1 MGINSL
7 EVGPPV
13 NMTVFQPW
21 ASFKAQTLSTIQVLL
36 LCFCSISCKQLG
48 SFIPLWTK
56 SCAGNSPTQSIGLPL
71 LCRPTRISNSLSWSI
86 DMFSKKKT
94 VGLQWEICKDCT
106 CISFFD
112 LKGNPMLNRIGLPT
126 PHLPS
131 SLVAQPSKL
140 HLHDGCCAPICLFEG
155 WFLKARSLF
164 SCCFK
169 RKTCIQGKLST
180 THL

>member
-131 SLVAQPSKL
+131 SLVAPAFEV
-140 HLHDGCCAPICLFEG
+140 APAWWMLCPWEPDMSFWRVVFEG
-155 WFLKARSLF
+155 KISIFMLL
-164 SCCFK
+164 
-169 RKTCIQGKLST
+169 
-180 THL
+180 